1 MKRRNREINVFSM
14 SALDLF
20 ACALGAFIL
29 IAIVLF
35 PYFPNIG
42 DAPKVVASL
51 TKKLS
56 VTQQQ
61 LAESQQQLQE
71 CQANLQIAQTAA
83 SEAEAVANKAQAAA
97 SEAQAKAEAEFDQC
111 AKKLRKKFLLIL
123 MSWESSVDVDLYVR
137 DPQGQVFSYNWKTH
151 SESPAK
157 MEVDNIHGPGNE
169 IWLHPQATPGNYE
182 VCYHF
187 YNNYSRQNS
196 VTVSGAYITPVGRRG
211 IPTTTVPYGNGTA
224 MKHVATIAI
233 DSNGNAT
240 LRGGSAHGTCDVF
253 FDPSLPPKY

>member
-83 SEAEAVANKAQAAA
+83 NEAEAEANKAQTAANKAQAEANKA
-97 SEAQAKAEAEFDQC
+97 QAVVNEAQAKAEAEFDQC
-111 AKKLRKKFLLIL
+111 AKKLREKFLLIL
-123 MSWESSVDVDLYVR
+123 MSWGE
-137 DPQGQVFSYNWKTH
+137 
-151 SESPAK
+151 
-157 MEVDNIHGPGNE
+157 
-169 IWLHPQATPGNYE
+169 
-182 VCYHF
+182 
-187 YNNYSRQNS
+187 
-196 VTVSGAYITPVGRRG
+196 
-211 IPTTTVPYGNGTA
+211 
-224 MKHVATIAI
+224 
-233 DSNGNAT
+233 
-240 LRGGSAHGTCDVF
+240 
-253 FDPSLPPKY
+253 